1 MNSGHNGEERL
12 PLPLNRTTMDTQ
24 STLKQNNMD
33 KIEKTTLVIVTIV
46 VAISIFI
53 LGWGLAEMQWKHY
66 AIAHHSAFYEADSWG
81 QVSFHWNDDSL
92 PQTPFQ
98 DQTWEKIQASIF
110 QKKLDTLGIK

>member
-33 KIEKTTLVIVTIV
+33 KTEKTTLVIVTIV

-53 LGWGLAEMQWKHY
+53 LGWGLAELQWKHK
-66 AIAHHSAFYEADSWG
+66 AIIHNAAFYEADSWAN
-81 QVSFHWNDDSL
+81 VSFHWKDDSFA
-92 PQTPFQ
+92 QVPFQ

-110 QKKLDTLGIK
+110 QKKLDALGIK